1 MTSSDN
7 QQDTVTADVK
17 LSVAGQSLNLRLT
30 VPTGQTKPT
39 RLLPV
44 LRSISESLVNAVET
58 RARAEGLQVSCK
70 KGCGACCRQLVPVS
84 ETDARRLREL
94 VAEMPE
100 GRRRVVLKRFED
112 AKQRIGTAGLLER
125 LQSPEQI
132 VGDEFR
138 KFGLDY
144 FHQGV
149 ACPFLEEESCSI
161 HQERPLVCREYLVV
175 SPPENCARQT
185 NEPVQVR

>member
-1 MTSSDN
+1 
-7 QQDTVTADVK
+7 
-17 LSVAGQSLNLRLT
+17 
-30 VPTGQTKPT
+30 
-39 RLLPV
+39 
-44 LRSISESLVNAVET
+44 
-58 RARAEGLQVSCK
+58 
-70 KGCGACCRQLVPVS
+70 VPVS

-100 GRRRVVLKRFED
+100 DRRKAVLKRFED
-112 AKQRIGTAGLLER
+112 AKQRIAAAGLLER

-138 KFGLDY
+138 KFGLAY

-185 NEPVQVR
+185 NKPIQVLSMPAEVSMAARRLGRGAEEVPEDHWVPLILALDWADAHREEPSRPGPEIMREVFAGLVKKEMPSSSTD